1 MGGWEPNAKGSK
13 LSVTVSTV
21 EASRPEQLVAS
32 ASVLGGKISALDAV
46 VASQRQA
53 LSVLRESW
61 QGQAAT
67 AAVAKAEHNLDQQ
80 EELRARLSA
89 LQQALQSGG
98 GRLSSTRTAL
108 VSFVTGLRST
118 GWQVADD
125 GTATPPPYPVLL
137 RLLAPA
143 WTAIVKRL
151 LAVFAGIDG
160 QTAAAIA
167 AALGGPVPET
177 PPGTLG
183 DPRRLPSPGTKPEDV
198 EKWWESLSQDEK
210 NQVVAAHPPELGN
223 LNGIPADVRDQV
235 NQAVLHDDLARV
247 DDAAQ
252 QHGVSTDEVL
262 ANPGAYGLSS
272 SDADRYGNAV
282 QTQKGLDKMADEGV
296 EARPVMLWAYD
307 PLAFNGQGKAAVAI
321 GNPDKAQ
328 NTAVVVPGTGS
339 SVEQGWL
346 EGGNATNLYDQMR
359 RGDPGE
365 STSVIAWMGYD
376 APDSPTDPRIA
387 TPWLARDGGDMLAA
401 DVNGLSATH
410 EGGAS
415 NVTVVGHSYGATTV
429 ADAFAG
435 SGMHADN
442 AVLIGSPGTDLA
454 GNAGDFHLPEG
465 GQVYV
470 GAASSDPISWLGQAG
485 PIPDIINRE
494 LGSPLGLEAGLG
506 RDPAGDGFGSVRF
519 DAEVPGRSGLPDF
532 GDHSRYYDVGSE
544 SLRAMTDIAN
554 GNGSTLDD
562 NGLTA
567 DGRKQLHIGLPD
579 KVGIPFLGEVDLP
592 DWDTRIPGTP
602 ALNDPE
608 GDRGSVTKDH
618 QY

>member
-1 MGGWEPNAKGSK
+1 MRGWDADARGSE

-21 EASRPEQLVAS
+21 QASQPEQLVTAAS
-32 ASVLGGKISALDAV
+32 DIRGKISSLDAAI
-46 VASQRQA
+46 ASQRQA
-53 LSVLRESW
+53 LAHLRASW
-61 QGQAAT
+61 QGKAAT
-67 AAVAKAEHNLDQQ
+67 AAVAKAEQNLDRQ

-89 LQQALQSGG
+89 LQEALQSGG
-98 GRLSSTRTAL
+98 SQLSSARTAVL
-108 VSFVTGLRST
+108 FVVEMLRGT

-125 GTATPPPYPVLL
+125 GTATPPPFPVIL

-143 WTAIVKRL
+143 WTAIIKKL
-151 LAVFAGIDG
+151 LAAFAQIDN

-177 PPGTLG
+177 TPGTLG
-183 DPRRLPSPGTKPEDV
+183 DPRQLPPPGTDAEGVKQ
-198 EKWWESLSQDEK
+198 WWDSLSQQEQ
-210 NQVVAAHPPELGN
+210 NQLIADHPPELGN
-223 LNGIPADVRDQV
+223 LNGIPAEVRDQV
-235 NQAVLHDDLARV
+235 NQAVLQDDLARV
-247 DDAAQ
+247 NDVAE
-252 QHGVSTDEVL
+252 QHGVSTEEVL

-272 SDADRYGNAV
+272 ADATRYTNAV
-282 QTQKGLDKMADEGV
+282 QTQKGLDKMAAEGKQD
-296 EARPVMLWAYD
+296 RPVMLWAYD
-307 PLAFNGQGKAAVAI
+307 PLAFGGQGKAAVAI

-339 SVEQGWL
+339 SVKDGWL
-346 EGGNATNLYDQMR
+346 EGDNATNLYDQMR
-359 RGDPGE
+359 LGNPDE

-387 TPWLARDGGDMLAA
+387 TPDLARTGADLLAA

-410 EGGAS
+410 EGAES
-415 NVTVVGHSYGATTV
+415 NVTVIGHSYGSTTV
-429 ADAFAG
+429 ADAFAA
-435 SGMHADN
+435 SGMQADN

-454 GNAGDFHLPEG
+454 GSAADFNLPEG
-465 GQVYV
+465 GKVYV
-470 GAASSDPISWLGQAG
+470 GASSSDPVSWLGQAG
-485 PIPDIINRE
+485 PLPDIINRE
-494 LGSPLGLEAGLG
+494 LNYPLGPEAGLG

-554 GNGSTLDD
+554 GEGSTLAD

-567 DGRKQLHIGLPD
+567 EGRKQPHIGLPD
-579 KVGIPFLGEVDLP
+579 KLDLPGLPPIDLP

-608 GDRGSVTKDH
+608 GDRGTVTKDH

>member
-1 MGGWEPNAKGSK
+1 M
-13 LSVTVSTV
+13 TVSTV
-21 EASRPEQLVAS
+21 EASRPDRLVAA
-32 ASVLGGKISALDAV
+32 ASDLGGKISALDAEI
-46 VASQRQA
+46 ASQRQA
-53 LSVLRESW
+53 LAALRASW

-67 AAVAKAEHNLDQQ
+67 AAIAKAEQTLNQQ
-80 EELRARLSA
+80 EDLRARLSA
-89 LQQALQSGG
+89 LQQVLRSGG
-98 GRLSSTRTAL
+98 TQMSETRTAL
-108 VSFVTGLRST
+108 LVVVEMLRHT

-125 GTATPPPYPVLL
+125 GTATPPPFPALL
-137 RLLAPA
+137 RLMAPA
-143 WTAIVKRL
+143 WTALVKKL
-151 LAVFAGIDG
+151 LAVFAAIDG
-160 QTAAAIA
+160 QTAGAIT
-167 AALGGPVPET
+167 AALGGPVPAT

-183 DPRRLPSPGTKPEDV
+183 DPRQLPPAGTKPEDV
-198 EKWWESLSQDEK
+198 KKWWDSLSQDEK
-210 NQVVAAHPPELGN
+210 NQLTAEHPPELGN
-223 LNGIPADVRDQV
+223 LNGIPAEVRDDV
-235 NQAVLHDDLARV
+235 NQAVMQDDLARV
-247 DDAAQ
+247 RDAAA

-262 ANPGAYGLSS
+262 AHPDAYGLTSA
-272 SDADRYGNAV
+272 DATRYGNAV
-282 QTQKGLDKMADEGV
+282 QTQKGLEKMAAEGTKD
-296 EARPVMLWAYD
+296 RPVMLWAYD

-346 EGGNATNLYDQMR
+346 EGENATNLYDQMR
-359 RGDPGE
+359 RGDPDE

-387 TPWLARDGGDMLAA
+387 TPWLAREGGDMLAA

-410 EGGAS
+410 EGVPS
-415 NVTVVGHSYGATTV
+415 ELTVIGHSYGATTV

-454 GNAGDFHLPEG
+454 RNAGDFHLPEG

-470 GAASSDPISWLGQAG
+470 GAASSDPVSWLGQAG
-485 PIPDIINRE
+485 AVPDIINRG
-494 LGSPLGLEAGLG
+494 LNSPLGLEAGLG
-506 RDPAGDGFGSVRF
+506 NDPAGDSFGSTRF

-554 GNGSTLDD
+554 GNGDTLDD

-567 DGRKQLHIGLPD
+567 EGRKQLHIGLPD
-579 KVGIPFLGEVDLP
+579 KVNVPFLGEVDLP
-592 DWDTRIPGTP
+592 NWDTRIPGTP
-602 ALNDPE
+602 AINDPE
-608 GDRGSVTKDH
+608 GDRGTVTKDH